1 MSVLEQARAFLFVP
15 ADRPERI
22 AKALG
27 AGTHAV
33 IVDLEDAVAPEA
45 KSDARAQ
52 LVQAWHSIG
61 DEDRGRI
68 LVRINAADSVWHEA
82 DVTALAALRD
92 QHLGGVV
99 LPKAESVD
107 AIERV
112 LAATTGLPLIPL
124 IESAAGL
131 HAINLIAHVPRVL
144 RLAFGH
150 LDFQLDLGMHCGAEE
165 TELDPVRLAFVLA
178 SRCAG
183 LPAPVDGVTA
193 SLEDEAR
200 LVADT
205 ARSRRFGFGAKLC
218 VHPRQLATVS
228 EGLRA
233 TAAQREWA
241 ARVLDANREHGGSAF
256 RLDGQMI
263 DAPVLQR
270 ARSFL
275 ED

>member
-1 MSVLEQARAFLFVP
+1 MNVLERARSFLFVP
-15 ADRPERI
+15 ANRPERI
-22 AKALG
+22 GKALG
-27 AGTHAV
+27 AGAHAV

-52 LVQAWHSIG
+52 LVQAWPSIS
-61 DEDRGRI
+61 DEDRRRI
-68 LVRINAADSVWHEA
+68 LVRINAADSPWHEA
-82 DVTALAALRD
+82 DVTALAALRG

-99 LPKAESVD
+99 LPKAESV
-107 AIERV
+107 ATLERV

-131 HAINLIAHVPRVL
+131 HAIDTIARVHGVL

-150 LDFQLDLGMHCGAEE
+150 LDFQLDLGMHCNVEE
-165 TELDPVRLAFVLA
+165 MELDSVRLSFVLA
-178 SRCAG
+178 SRRAG
-183 LPAPVDGVTA
+183 LPTPVDGVTV
-193 SLEDEAR
+193 SLEDDAR
-200 LVADT
+200 LAADT

-218 VHPRQLATVS
+218 VHPRQLATVN
-228 EGLRA
+228 EALRA
-233 TAAQREWA
+233 TPAQREWA
-241 ARVLDANREHGGSAF
+241 SRVLDANREHGGSAF